1 MEIEDFDKP
10 SDGFSHNYDNPYKIL
25 AIKIVTTHTQAEI
38 KRMMSERAFFK
49 RLVTIEIRDSIDI
62 NSPYVDCVEELLLRD
77 NQKVYLRSAYE
88 KLGEFFFNELDL
100 SVLRKHIKSFCEKC
114 HIKI

>member
-25 AIKIVTTHTQAEI
+25 AIKIVTTHTPAEI

-100 SVLRKHIKSFCEKC
+100 LVLRKHIKSFCEKC